1 MMTNI
6 SLLLPTRELNIPH
19 HQPASIF
26 KASMIMMIIN
36 IFTSKK
42 AILIPS
48 KTRLETSQDHQEKQ
62 GLSRGAAMIM
72 ATVVM
77 VAIISTN
84 INVSLMKIISNIM
97 RQMLIKVFSI
107 MDLIPINILNIMLVM
122 GLSTSIMTMSTITP
136 IIIKHIVA
144 HSQAWRAIQY
154 HH

>member
-1 MMTNI
+1 
-6 SLLLPTRELNIPH
+6 
-19 HQPASIF
+19 
-26 KASMIMMIIN
+26 MMIIN

-62 GLSRGAAMIM
+62 GISRGAAMIM

-84 INVSLMKIISNIM
+84 INVSLMKIIGNIM
-97 RQMLIKVFSI
+97 WQMLIKVFSI
-107 MDLIPINILNIMLVM
+107 TDLIPIDILNIMLVM
-122 GLSTSIMTMSTITP
+122 GLSTSMMTMSTIMPIITKHIVAHIQAWRA

-154 HH
+154 RH